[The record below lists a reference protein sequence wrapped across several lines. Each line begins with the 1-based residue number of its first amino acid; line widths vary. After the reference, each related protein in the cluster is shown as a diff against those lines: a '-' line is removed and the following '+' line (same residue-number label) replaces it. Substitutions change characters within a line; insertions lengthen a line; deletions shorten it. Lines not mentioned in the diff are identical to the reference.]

1 MEKQQLY
8 HLNAEALL
16 SALRQ
21 RKPSRESFK
30 LPFSIS
36 DAKEALI
43 SAVQVEVE
51 YRKGRFVKSEALQQ
65 QAGQMAAWLTSD
77 HAKSG
82 MLLCGKC
89 GNGKT
94 TLVRAFQSLLNI
106 LNIRNDYYNTTWGIR
121 IMEARDITHLCK
133 TKYQEWQRLC
143 HVQMLAIDD
152 LGTEPTEVLDFGNV
166 LNPVVDLLTKRYN
179 EQLFTI
185 ITTNLTPAEIREKYG
200 DRIADRFNE
209 MMEKIIF
216 KNDTYR
222 V

>member
-1 MEKQQLY
+1 MENQHSY

-21 RKPSRESFK
+21 RKTLRESFK
-30 LPFSIS
+30 LPFSTA
-36 DAKEALI
+36 DAQEALI
-43 SAVQVEVE
+43 GAVRVEVE
-51 YRKGRFVKSEALQQ
+51 YRKGTFVMNEALQQ
-65 QAGQMAAWLTSD
+65 QVHQMAAWLTSD
-77 HAKSG
+77 NARFG

-94 TLVRAFQSLLNI
+94 TLVRAFQSLLNV
-106 LNIRNDYYNTTWGIR
+106 LNIRNEHRNTTWGIR
-121 IMEARDITHLCK
+121 IMEARDITQLCK
-133 TKYQEWQRLC
+133 SNYQEWQRLC
-143 HVQMLAIDD
+143 SVQMLAIDD

-179 EQLFTI
+179 QQLFTI
-185 ITTNLTPAEIREKYG
+185 ITTNLTPAEIRDKYG

-209 MMEKIIF
+209 MMERIVF